1 MDCDQYGMAK
11 VVKAEI
17 TEGTGK
23 QANMKVLLDPGTPER
38 RGVCAFDAIGVD
50 GRGWRASHS

>member
-1 MDCDQYGMAK
+1 MAK

-38 RGVCAFDAIGVD
+38 RGICAFDAIGVD